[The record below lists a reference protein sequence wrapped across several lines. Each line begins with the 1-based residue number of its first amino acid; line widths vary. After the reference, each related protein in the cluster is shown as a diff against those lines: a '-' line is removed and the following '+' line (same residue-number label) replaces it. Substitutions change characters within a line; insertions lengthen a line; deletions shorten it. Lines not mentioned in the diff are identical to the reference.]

1 MISLKSFFRF
11 STKTVKIDINSII
24 SGETT
29 KSQGSLLINNYR
41 IDKMANM
48 LLYYYPISKKHF
60 ENEEINSEKI
70 IDTQCSNEN
79 IEECINLDC
88 CKLEQKRNE
97 NERKV

>member
-1 MISLKSFFRF
+1 MISLKSYFRF
-11 STKTVKIDINSII
+11 SSKIVKIDINSIL

-29 KSQGSLLINNYR
+29 KHQGSLQINNQR
-41 IDKMANM
+41 LDRMANM

-60 ENEEINSEKI
+60 ENKEIKSDEI
-70 IDTQCSNEN
+70 IDTQCSTEN